1 MADDLE
7 AMLEEAGIR
16 RERMVDLGLLFARRA
31 DEIGRFY
38 FISNRGDRAIDGWVP
53 LEMRSPGALI
63 FEPMQGRRGAARI
76 RQSESGSLEVYLQLA
91 SGESVIVAAAERP
104 LPETFTHY
112 RGDGPAIAIGGPWS
126 VRFTSGGPAVPSP
139 KTIDRLA
146 SWTTFGGDD
155 VLRFSGTATYTA
167 HFAKPAVAVPAWELD
182 LGSVHES
189 ARVRLN
195 GRDVGTLI
203 APPYRLVVENAL
215 LASDNVLEVS
225 VTNLSANRIA
235 DLDRRGG
242 GWKKFYNVN
251 FPARLPANR
260 GADGLFT
267 ASSWEPLESGLLGP
281 VTLTPLAA
289 IR

>member
-1 MADDLE
+1 
-7 AMLEEAGIR
+7 
-16 RERMVDLGLLFARRA
+16 VLFARRA
-31 DEIGRFY
+31 DEIGRVY

-53 LEMRSPGALI
+53 LDMRSPGASI

-91 SGESVIVAAAERP
+91 SGASVIVTAAERP

-126 VRFTSGGPAVPSP
+126 VRFASGGPELPSP
-139 KTIDRLA
+139 KTIDRLT
-146 SWTTFGGDD
+146 SWTTFGGEK

-203 APPYRLVVENAL
+203 APPYRLIVENAL

-267 ASSWEPLESGLLGP
+267 ARSWEPLESGLLGP